1 MKTKRVYK
9 EDVYKKELVSEVT
22 GVFCDDNKILLTFKE
37 TIFFPTGGGQSSD
50 IGIISINDKKY
61 KIIDVSEH
69 DNEIYHQAVN
79 IKNNSSTDSDN
90 SLVDKDDP
98 PIDKIYSPIDKDCS
112 PINRDWSPI
121 DRDYSP
127 IDKFEFKVGAPVLQ
141 NIDWAHRFD
150 NMQRHCGEHIL
161 SGIMYKLYKGIN
173 RGFHMGDDY
182 MTIDISLEDSQY
194 DRIDWAMAEAAEL
207 ETNRVIWENL
217 PVISTHYDSKEEASK
232 EPLRKELKL
241 EEDITIVRI
250 GSFEN
255 PSDAVACCGTHPAFS
270 GQVGML
276 KIYKL
281 EQNKGMTRIYFEAG
295 ERALKKYQSEYNVM
309 TQISN
314 KLSAGQDDMLDK
326 FKSMEYKNQE
336 VKDKLFK
343 LEKTVLNAHVEKI
356 QDRLKN
362 LSSEIYYEDMQDL
375 SPKLLQSVSK
385 SLVKIADSK
394 LIFLVNHGASFA
406 LITTSKSS
414 HFNCGDIVNNIAIPL
429 GGKGGGSKVSA
440 QVTFENTKT
449 LEEFIKSVSER
460 YNIAL

>member
-9 EDVYKKELVSEVT
+9 EDVYKKELTSEVT

-37 TIFFPTGGGQSSD
+37 TIFFPTGGGQSCD
-50 IGIISINDKKY
+50 IGFISINDKKY
-61 KIIDVSEH
+61 KIIDVSEQ
-69 DNEIYHQAVN
+69 DDEIYHRVLSV
-79 IKNNSSTDSDN
+79 KNNSTTDSDDSLVVKDN
-90 SLVDKDDP
+90 SAIDRYYSLVDRYEP
-98 PIDKIYSPIDKDCS
+98 PIDKDAP
-112 PINRDWSPI
+112 PIN
-121 DRDYSP
+121 
-127 IDKFEFKVGAPVLQ
+127 KFEFKVGDPVLQ
-141 NIDWAHRFD
+141 NIDWTHRFD

-161 SGIMYKLYKGIN
+161 SGIMYKLYRGIN

-182 MTIDISLEDSQY
+182 MTIDISLENSQY
-194 DRIDWAMAEAAEL
+194 NRIDWSMAEAAEL
-207 ETNRVIWENL
+207 EANRVIWENL
-217 PVISTHYDSKEEASK
+217 PVISTHYDSKEEASN

-314 KLSAGQDDMLDK
+314 KLSAGQDDLLEK
-326 FKSMEYKNQE
+326 FKSMELKNQE
-336 VKDKLFK
+336 VKDRLFK
-343 LEKTVLNAHVEKI
+343 IEKSMLADRVERIKSHLENLNSK
-356 QDRLKN
+356 
-362 LSSEIYYEDMQDL
+362 IYYEDTGGL
-375 SPKLLQSVSK
+375 NPKLLQLLSK
-385 SLVKIADSK
+385 DLVKIADSK
-394 LIFLVNHGASFA
+394 LIILANNDTKFV
-406 LITTSKSS
+406 LIVTSKDS
-414 HFNCGDIVNNIAIPL
+414 FFDCGEIIKNKALHL

-440 QVTFENTKT
+440 QVTFANAHD
-449 LEEFIKSVSER
+449 LNEFIKSLTV
-460 YNIAL
+460 NDNLIL

>member
-1 MKTKRVYK
+1 MKTKKVYK

-22 GVFCDDNKILLTFKE
+22 GVFCDDNKILLTFRE
-37 TIFFPTGGGQSSD
+37 TIFFPTGGGQSCD
-50 IGIISINDKKY
+50 IGFISINDKKY

-69 DNEIYHQAVN
+69 DDEIYHQAVN
-79 IKNNSSTDSDN
+79 IKNNSTTDSDDLPVDKDN
-90 SLVDKDDP
+90 SPIDKDDP
-98 PIDKIYSPIDKDCS
+98 PM
-112 PINRDWSPI
+112 
-121 DRDYSP
+121 
-127 IDKFEFKVGAPVLQ
+127 DKFEFKVGDSVSQ

-161 SGIMYKLYKGIN
+161 SGIMYKLYRGVN
-173 RGFHMGDDY
+173 RGFHMGNDY
-182 MTIDISLEDSQY
+182 MTIDISLENSQY
-194 DRIDWAMAEAAEL
+194 DRIDWSMAEAAEL

-217 PVISTHYDSKEEASK
+217 PVISTHYESKEEASK

-241 EEDITIVRI
+241 EHDITIVRI
-250 GSFEN
+250 DSFEN

-295 ERALKKYQSEYNVM
+295 ERALKKYQSQYNTM

-314 KLSAGQDDMLDK
+314 KLSAGHDDLIDK
-326 FKSMEYKNQE
+326 FESMELKNQE

-343 LEKTVLNAHVEKI
+343 LEKAVLNAHIEKI

-362 LSSEIYYEDMQDL
+362 SSSEIYYEEVQEL
-375 SPKLLQSVSK
+375 SPKLLQSLSK
-385 SLVKIADSK
+385 DLVKIADSK
-394 LIFLVNHGASFA
+394 LIILANNDTKFV
-406 LITTSKSS
+406 LIVTSKDSF
-414 HFNCGDIVNNIAIPL
+414 FNCGEIIKNKALHL

-440 QVTFENTKT
+440 QVTFEDTKT
-449 LEEFIKSVSER
+449 LDEFIKSVSER

>member
-1 MKTKRVYK
+1 MKTIRVYK
-9 EDVYKKELVSEVT
+9 EDVYKKELVSHIS
-22 GVFCDDNKILLTFKE
+22 GVFCDEGKIFLTFKE
-37 TIFFPTGGGQSSD
+37 TIFFPTGGGQSCD

-69 DNEIYHQAVN
+69 DDEIYHQVVN
-79 IKNNSSTDSDN
+79 IKNNSTTDSDDLPVDKDN
-90 SLVDKDDP
+90 SPIGKDDP
-98 PIDKIYSPIDKDCS
+98 PM
-112 PINRDWSPI
+112 
-121 DRDYSP
+121 DRDDLP
-127 IDKFEFKVGAPVLQ
+127 VDKFEFKVGDSVSQ

-161 SGIMYKLYKGIN
+161 SGIMYKLYRGIN

-182 MTIDISLEDSQY
+182 MTIDISLENSQY
-194 DRIDWAMAEAAEL
+194 NRIDWSMAEAAEF

-241 EEDITIVRI
+241 EYDITIVRI

-295 ERALKKYQSEYNVM
+295 ERALKKYQSQYNVM
-309 TQISN
+309 SQISN
-314 KLSAGQDDMLDK
+314 KLSAGQDDLLEK
-326 FKSMEYKNQE
+326 FKSMEFKNQE
-336 VKDKLFK
+336 VKDRLFK
-343 LEKTVLNAHVEKI
+343 LEKAVLNAHIEKI

-362 LSSEIYYEDMQDL
+362 SSSEIYYEEVQEL
-375 SPKLLQSVSK
+375 SPKLLQSLSK
-385 SLVKIADSK
+385 DLVKIAESK
-394 LIFLVNHGASFA
+394 LIILVNHDAKFV
-406 LITTSKSS
+406 LIVTSKDSS
-414 HFNCGDIVNNIAIPL
+414 FNCGEIIKNKALPL
-429 GGKGGGSKVSA
+429 GGKGGGSKISA
-440 QVTFENTKT
+440 QVTFANTND
-449 LEEFIKSVSER
+449 LNEFIKVFAE
-460 YNIAL
+460 NDNTAL

>member
-1 MKTKRVYK
+1 MKTRRVYK
-9 EDVYKKELVSEVT
+9 EDVYKKELVSEIS
-22 GVFCDDNKILLTFKE
+22 GVFCYEGKIFLTFKE
-37 TIFFPTGGGQSSD
+37 TIFFPTGGGQSCD

-69 DNEIYHQAVN
+69 DDEIYHQAVN
-79 IKNNSSTDSDN
+79 IKNNSTTDSDD
-90 SLVDKDDP
+90 SLAGKDDPPIDRDYSAVDKDDP
-98 PIDKIYSPIDKDCS
+98 PM
-112 PINRDWSPI
+112 
-121 DRDYSP
+121 DRDDSP
-127 IDKFEFKVGAPVLQ
+127 MDRDDLPLDKFEFKVGDSVSQ

-161 SGIMYKLYKGIN
+161 SGIMYKLYRGIN

-194 DRIDWAMAEAAEL
+194 DRIDWAMAEDAEL
-207 ETNRVIWENL
+207 EANRVIWGNL

-241 EEDITIVRI
+241 EKDITIVRI

-295 ERALKKYQSEYNVM
+295 ERVFKKYQSEYNIM
-309 TQISN
+309 SQISN

-336 VKDKLFK
+336 VRDKLFK

-362 LSSEIYYEDMQDL
+362 SSSEIYYEEVQEL
-375 SPKLLQSVSK
+375 SPKLLQSLSK
-385 SLVKIADSK
+385 DLVKIADSK
-394 LIFLVNHGASFA
+394 LIFLVNHDASFA
-406 LITTSKSS
+406 LITTSKNS
-414 HFNCGDIVNNIAIPL
+414 HFNCGDIIKNIAIPL
-429 GGKGGGSKVSA
+429 GGKGGGSKMSA

-449 LEEFIKSVSER
+449 LDEFIKSVSKR

>member
-1 MKTKRVYK
+1 MKTKKVYK

-37 TIFFPTGGGQSSD
+37 TIFFPTGGGQSCD
-50 IGIISINDKKY
+50 IGFISINDKKY
-61 KIIDVSEH
+61 KIIDVSEQ
-69 DNEIYHQAVN
+69 DDEIYHQAVN
-79 IKNNSSTDSDN
+79 IKNNSTTDSD
-90 SLVDKDDP
+90 D
-98 PIDKIYSPIDKDCS
+98 SPM
-112 PINRDWSPI
+112 
-121 DRDYSP
+121 
-127 IDKFEFKVGAPVLQ
+127 DKFEFKVGDSVSQ

-161 SGIMYKLYKGIN
+161 SGIMYKLYRGVN

-182 MTIDISLEDSQY
+182 MTIDISLENSQY
-194 DRIDWAMAEAAEL
+194 DRIDWSMAEAAEL

-241 EEDITIVRI
+241 EYDITIVRI

-295 ERALKKYQSEYNVM
+295 ERALKKYQSQYNVM
-309 TQISN
+309 SQISN
-314 KLSAGQDDMLDK
+314 KLSAGQDDLLEK
-326 FKSMEYKNQE
+326 FKSMEFKNQE
-336 VKDKLFK
+336 VKDRLFK
-343 LEKTVLNAHVEKI
+343 LEKAVLNAHIEKI

-362 LSSEIYYEDMQDL
+362 SSSEIYYEEVQEL
-375 SPKLLQSVSK
+375 SPKLLQSLSK
-385 SLVKIADSK
+385 DLVKIADSK
-394 LIFLVNHGASFA
+394 LIILANNDTKFV
-406 LITTSKSS
+406 LIVTSKDSF
-414 HFNCGDIVNNIAIPL
+414 FNCGEIIKNKALHL

-440 QVTFENTKT
+440 QVTFEDTKT
-449 LEEFIKSVSER
+449 LDEFIKSVSER

>member
-1 MKTKRVYK
+1 MKTKKVYK

-37 TIFFPTGGGQSSD
+37 TIFFPTGGGQSCD
-50 IGIISINDKKY
+50 IGFISINDKKY

-69 DNEIYHQAVN
+69 DDEIYHQAVN
-79 IKNNSSTDSDN
+79 IKNNSTTDSDD
-90 SLVDKDDP
+90 LPV
-98 PIDKIYSPIDKDCS
+98 
-112 PINRDWSPI
+112 
-121 DRDYSP
+121 
-127 IDKFEFKVGAPVLQ
+127 DKFEFKVGDSVSQ

-161 SGIMYKLYKGIN
+161 SGIMYKLYRGIN

-182 MTIDISLEDSQY
+182 MTIDISLENSQY
-194 DRIDWAMAEAAEL
+194 NRIDWSMAEAAEF

-241 EEDITIVRI
+241 EYDITIVRI

-295 ERALKKYQSEYNVM
+295 ERALKKYQSQYNVM
-309 TQISN
+309 SQISN
-314 KLSAGQDDMLDK
+314 KLSAGQDDLLEK
-326 FKSMEYKNQE
+326 FKSMEFKNQE
-336 VKDKLFK
+336 VKDRLFK
-343 LEKTVLNAHVEKI
+343 LEKAVLNAHIEKI

-362 LSSEIYYEDMQDL
+362 SSSEIYYEEVQEL
-375 SPKLLQSVSK
+375 SPKLLQSLSK
-385 SLVKIADSK
+385 DLVKIADSK
-394 LIFLVNHGASFA
+394 LIILANNDTKFV
-406 LITTSKSS
+406 LIVTSKDSF
-414 HFNCGDIVNNIAIPL
+414 FNCGEIIKNKALHL

-440 QVTFENTKT
+440 QVTFEDTKT
-449 LEEFIKSVSER
+449 LDEFIKSVSER